1 MTEFQS
7 RLADGVASAQVT
19 ISSETA
25 DALETYFDLLKRWNR
40 RMNLT
45 SLRLEPLSDE
55 ALDRLFLEPLSASH
69 YIEDAV
75 RATTQPVWFDLGS
88 GGGSPAI
95 PLNIVHPDWRL
106 TMVESRARKAAF
118 LSEAV
123 RTLSLYHATVRNS
136 RFEELARPDEAA
148 DLVTVRAVRA
158 DELLKATVSRLI
170 GQNGTFA
177 VFGAAS
183 ADEEEGWEVVRTIQ
197 LLPANPS
204 SRLELVRSVPRGTN
218 RLTSI

>member
-1 MTEFQS
+1 MEFRS
-7 RLADGVASAQVT
+7 RLADRAASAQVA
-19 ISSETA
+19 IGGETA
-25 DALETYFDLLKRWNR
+25 DALEAYFDLLKRWNR
-40 RMNLT
+40 RINLT
-45 SLRLEPLSDE
+45 SLRLEPVSDE

-75 RATTQPVWFDLGS
+75 HPTPQPVWFDLGS

-95 PLNIVHPDWRL
+95 PLSIVHPDWRL

-118 LSEAV
+118 LAETI
-123 RTLSLYHATVRNS
+123 RTLSLNRATVLNS
-136 RFEELARPDEAA
+136 RFERLSTPREAV

-158 DELLKATVSRLI
+158 DEPLRGAVSKLI
-170 GQNGTFA
+170 GTKGTLA
-177 VFGAAS
+177 IFGVAS
-183 ADEEEGWEVVRTIQ
+183 ADDEEWEVVRTIQ

-204 SRLELVRSVPRGTN
+204 SRLDVVRPVPRGTN